1 MKPESVSAPGAG
13 TRFVSLDVYRGLTVA
28 GMILVT
34 DPGTYSAVY
43 WPLLHAQWDNP
54 TPTDMIFPSF
64 LFIVG
69 MALTLSFASRIER
82 GFDRGKLALHLLRRS
97 AIIFVLG
104 LAINGFPD
112 YDWPNMR
119 LPGILQRIAVCYLL
133 RRAALPGL
141 RPAGDPVRCR
151 QDEGSATESSLA
163 VIAALL
169 GIYWALL
176 KLVPVPGFGAG
187 NLDSRG
193 NLAAYIDRAVFGTHH
208 MWAYGTT
215 PGYGVTFDPEGILS
229 TLGALASLL
238 IGVLA
243 GEWMRSTHSAR
254 RKIAA
259 LLGCGAALLLA
270 SWLLHP
276 LLPINKKIWTS
287 TFTLESSGVSL
298 LAFALFYWI
307 VDVKRWRWWTPP
319 ALVLGTNAILAF
331 VLSTVITTLSDRI
344 HVPHAVGAPLTL
356 HQWLYQHW
364 FASWMAP
371 VHASLAYAIM
381 IVLLNIAIRVAAL
394 SSADL
399 PAGLTRFTSRRGL
412 SAPPSPRCGR

>member
-1 MKPESVSAPGAG
+1 MSATAAVKSTDFRVSESAVSAPR
-13 TRFVSLDVYRGLTVA
+13 TRLVSLDVYRGLTVA

-43 WPLLHAQWDNP
+43 WPLLHTQWDNP

-69 MALTLSFASRIER
+69 MALTLSFASRIQR

-104 LAINGFPD
+104 LLINGFPD

-119 LPGILQRIAVCYLL
+119 LPGILQRIAICYLFGGL
-133 RRAALPGL
+133 LYLVCDRPEIQSDLARRRIGNRIIA
-141 RPAGDPVRCR
+141 V
-151 QDEGSATESSLA
+151 

-193 NLAAYIDRAVFGTHH
+193 NMAAYIDRAVFGTHH

-215 PGYGVTFDPEGILS
+215 AGCGVTFDPEGILS

-243 GEWMRSTHSAR
+243 GEWIRSTHSFK
-254 RKIAA
+254 RKI
-259 LLGCGAALLLA
+259 LGLFGCGVALLLA

-298 LAFALFYWI
+298 VAFALFYWI

-331 VLSTVITTLSDRI
+331 VLSNVITTLSDRI
-344 HVPHAVGAPLTL
+344 HCRT
-356 HQWLYQHW
+356 
-364 FASWMAP
+364 
-371 VHASLAYAIM
+371 
-381 IVLLNIAIRVAAL
+381 R
-394 SSADL
+394 
-399 PAGLTRFTSRRGL
+399 PAHR
-412 SAPPSPRCGR
+412 

>member
-1 MKPESVSAPGAG
+1 MNATAVKTANVPKSAIAMPTPD
-13 TRFVSLDVYRGLTVA
+13 TRLVSLDVYRGLTVA

-43 WPLLHAQWDNP
+43 WPFMHAQWNNP

-82 GFDRGKLALHLLRRS
+82 GFDRGRLALHLLRRS

-112 YDWPNMR
+112 YDWANMR
-119 LPGILQRIAVCYLL
+119 LPGILQRIAVCYLFAGL
-133 RRAALPGL
+133 LYLVCDRPEIQSTAARRRFGN
-141 RPAGDPVRCR
+141 R
-151 QDEGSATESSLA
+151 
-163 VIAALL
+163 VIAGVVIALL

-187 NLDSRG
+187 GLDSRG
-193 NLAAYIDRAVFGTHH
+193 SLPAYIDRAVFGTHH

-229 TLGALASLL
+229 TLPAFAVVL
-238 IGVLA
+238 IGILA
-243 GEWMRSTHSAR
+243 GEWMRSTRFSG
-254 RKIAA
+254 RKIAG
-259 LLGCGAALLLA
+259 LLGWGAGLLLA

-298 LAFALFYWI
+298 LLFALFYWI

-331 VLSTVITTLSDRI
+331 VLSSVITTLSDRI
-344 HVPHAVGAPLTL
+344 HVQDGSAAPLTL
-356 HQWLYQHW
+356 HEWLYQHW
-364 FASWMAP
+364 FASWMVP
-371 VHASLAYAIM
+371 VHASLAYAVM
-381 IVLLNIAIRVAAL
+381 IVLVNVAILWPLYHRRIFLRV
-394 SSADL
+394 
-399 PAGLTRFTSRRGL
+399 
-412 SAPPSPRCGR
+412 

>member
-1 MKPESVSAPGAG
+1 MSATAAVKSTDFRVSESAVSAPR
-13 TRFVSLDVYRGLTVA
+13 TRLVSLDVYRGLTVA

-43 WPLLHAQWDNP
+43 WPLLHTQWDNP

-64 LFIVG
+64 LFMVG
-69 MALTLSFASRIER
+69 MALTLSFASRIQR

-104 LAINGFPD
+104 LLINGFPD

-119 LPGILQRIAVCYLL
+119 LPGILQRIAICYLFGGL
-133 RRAALPGL
+133 LYLVCDRPEIQSDLARRRIGNRIIA
-141 RPAGDPVRCR
+141 V
-151 QDEGSATESSLA
+151 

-193 NLAAYIDRAVFGTHH
+193 NMAAYIDRAVFGTHH

-215 PGYGVTFDPEGILS
+215 AGYGVTFDPEGILS

-243 GEWMRSTHSAR
+243 GEWIRSTHSFK
-254 RKIAA
+254 RKI
-259 LLGCGAALLLA
+259 LGLFGCGVALLLA

-298 LAFALFYWI
+298 VAFALFYWI
-307 VDVKRWRWWTPP
+307 VDVKRWCWWTPP

-331 VLSTVITTLSDRI
+331 VLSNVITTLSDRI
-344 HVPHAVGAPLTL
+344 HVPDTTSASLTL
-356 HQWLYQHW
+356 HHWLYQHW

-371 VHASLAYAIM
+371 IHASLGYAIM
-381 IVLLNIAIRVAAL
+381 IVLLNIAILWPLYHRRIFLRV
-394 SSADL
+394 
-399 PAGLTRFTSRRGL
+399 
-412 SAPPSPRCGR
+412 